1 MNLPEAAVVIYGA
14 LVALGGLM
22 GYLKARSLP
31 SLVLGLLFGVALILS
46 ALFAGEGGAVP
57 EALPLWLVLGLT
69 ALSLYR
75 LKVTRRFMPAGL
87 LVLLGAVVIVILLG
101 TGHLA

>member
-22 GYLKARSLP
+22 GFRKARSIP

-46 ALFAGEGGAVP
+46 ALFAGADGVFPAD
-57 EALPLWLVLGLT
+57 LPLWLVLGLT
-69 ALSLYR
+69 VLSLYR
-75 LKVTRRFMPAGL
+75 LNVTRRFMPAGL
-87 LVLLGAVVIVILLG
+87 LVLLGAIVVVILL
-101 TGHLA
+101 TAK

>member
-22 GYLKARSLP
+22 GYLKARSIP

-46 ALFAGEGGAVP
+46 ALFAGAEGAVP
-57 EALPLWLVLGLT
+57 ADLPLWLVLGLT
-69 ALSLYR
+69 VLSLYR
-75 LKVTRRFMPAGL
+75 LNLTRRFMPAGL
-87 LVLLGAVVIVILLG
+87 LVLLGAIVAAILL
-101 TGHLA
+101 TAR

>member
-1 MNLPEAAVVIYGA
+1 MNLPEATVVIYGA

-46 ALFAGEGGAVP
+46 ALFAGAESGVP
-57 EALPLWLVLGLT
+57 ADLPLWLVLGLT
-69 ALSLYR
+69 VLSLYR
-75 LKVTRRFMPAGL
+75 LNVTRRFMPAGL
-87 LVLLGAVVIVILLG
+87 LVLLGAVVAVILL
-101 TGHLA
+101 AAK

>member
-22 GYLKARSLP
+22 GYRKARSIP
-31 SLVLGLLFGVALILS
+31 SLAVGLLFGAGLILS
-46 ALFAGEGGAVP
+46 GLLARGDGVIP
-57 EALPLWLVLGLT
+57 ENLPLWLVLGLG

-75 LKVTRRFMPAGL
+75 LYVTRRFMPAGL
-87 LVLLGAVVIVILLG
+87 LVLLSAIVIIILLG
-101 TGHLA
+101 AGKY